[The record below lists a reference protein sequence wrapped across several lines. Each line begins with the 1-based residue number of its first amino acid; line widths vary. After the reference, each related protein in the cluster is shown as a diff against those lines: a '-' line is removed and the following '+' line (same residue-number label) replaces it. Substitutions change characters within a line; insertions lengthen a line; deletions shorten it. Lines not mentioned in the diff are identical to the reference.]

1 MNKFTFNDL
10 LSKKAVD
17 TSDTAGLSDGWH
29 QGRIEVAE
37 VRTTKNGDGRFLK
50 IVIREKTNRKVYCN
64 INLEHPNKA
73 VTQIG
78 SNLLQRLKL
87 ATGNL
92 SSEEPSVFIGKE
104 VDFLIKTSRSTGKQ
118 QVVFFRSASRNSRGK
133 KGEGNENEK
142 IL

>member
-17 TSDTAGLSDGWH
+17 SSDTSGLNDGWH
-29 QGRIEVAE
+29 QGRIEIAE
-37 VRTTKNGDGRFLK
+37 TRTTKKGDGRFLK
-50 IVIREKTNRKVYCN
+50 LVIREKTNRLVYCN
-64 INLEHPNKA
+64 INLEHPNKT
-73 VTQIG
+73 VIKIG

-92 SSEEPSVFIGKE
+92 SNEEPSVFLGKE
-104 VDFLIKTSRSTGKQ
+104 VDFLLKTSRATGKQ
-118 QVVFFRSASRNSRGK
+118 QVVFFRSVSRGK
-133 KGEGNENEK
+133 KGGENHGEARK